1 MQKHDTNMGVLKH
14 FEGSRHVGTRWA
26 RATATGERHTELGE
40 EQLEAEGLGAVVS
53 GVVFERKES

>member
-1 MQKHDTNMGVLKH
+1 MGVLKH